1 MNIEEYNASMPKCKD
16 CTGFGWGECKTAGE
30 NEVACKDFER
40 KPKLTNADRI
50 RQMTDEELAAFM
62 VVQAIMGAMNVN
74 GITGDEARKATIEI
88 MKSGNPNDDISE
100 AIEWLRKEVDED
112 AGTD

>member
-1 MNIEEYNASMPKCKD
+1 MDIEKYKESMPRCKD

-50 RQMTDEELAAFM
+50 RQMTDEELADFFCRISQCCGNDTNCSMCPIYDGCA
-62 VVQAIMGAMNVN
+62 QNVMCV
-74 GITGDEARKATIEI
+74 ER
-88 MKSGNPNDDISE
+88 
-100 AIEWLRKEVDED
+100 WLKQEVSED
-112 AGTD
+112 AGSKTD